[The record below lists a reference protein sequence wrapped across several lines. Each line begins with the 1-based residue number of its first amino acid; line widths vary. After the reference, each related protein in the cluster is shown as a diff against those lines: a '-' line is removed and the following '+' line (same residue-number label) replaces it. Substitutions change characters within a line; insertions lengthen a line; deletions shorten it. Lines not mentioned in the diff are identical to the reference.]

1 MGRRRIGAHFGVP
14 CAGKGRV
21 VASTK
26 SKRRTAVARRKPAP
40 KVPLGVD
47 PPSLPWLVAT
57 LRDALRAVGGD
68 EATRAICD
76 VLGPR
81 AAQSKNSDAA
91 AAFEMAK
98 IGVHALLADDE
109 DARAQVREWDAHR
122 QRASGVDSQALTIMA
137 IGWRVVVAASRRR
150 HGRDANAAEALRA
163 WLVQQFGEKVPAIGD
178 LEDWLACH
186 ARRHAPG
193 QLTTSGVVG
202 RIVHRSRL
210 LGVHHDDEQKTIQRV
225 RKVLLRHQ
233 GGALA
238 SPPKSGATR
247 V

>member
-1 MGRRRIGAHFGVP
+1 MVD
-14 CAGKGRV
+14 V

-26 SKRRTAVARRKPAP
+26 SKRRTAIARRKPAP
-40 KVPLGVD
+40 KVPVGVD

-57 LRDALRAVGGD
+57 LRVALQAVGGD
-68 EATRAICD
+68 DATQAICD
-76 VLGPR
+76 VLGPP
-81 AAQSKNSDAA
+81 AAQPRNSASTTS
-91 AAFEMAK
+91 FEMAK
-98 IGVHALLADDE
+98 IGIRALLADDE

-122 QRASGVDSQALTIMA
+122 QRTSGADPQALTIMA

-150 HGRDANAAEALRA
+150 NGRDANAAEALRA
-163 WLVQQFGEKVPAIGD
+163 WLVQHFGEKVPAIGD
-178 LEDWLACH
+178 LDDWLACH

-202 RIVHRSRL
+202 RIVHRSGL

-225 RKVLLRHQ
+225 RKVLLRHL

-238 SPPKSGATR
+238 SPPGSGATR